1 MSNPTLPIKL
11 KASGQAKIKVI
22 AFLPATVLCLFCLPS
37 LVINDLE
44 LGLAVQLI
52 GILLFVLLLAS
63 GCQVLCVLIPML
75 AGKRPA
81 AIITERGIESTY
93 IQVKV
98 LTLPFLLPVKI
109 IPWSA
114 VKLLSNLP
122 EGTADLSFEI
132 DGSRLPDHCGSPAV
146 KRALKREEQYYTL
159 SITFHAAMTPE
170 EAELARSLASK

>member
-1 MSNPTLPIKL
+1 MSTPTLPLKL
-11 KASGQAKIKVI
+11 KASSQAKIKTI

-37 LVINDLE
+37 LVLNDLE

-63 GCQVLCVLIPML
+63 GCQVLWTLIPML

-81 AIITERGIESTY
+81 AVITERGIESTY

-114 VKLLSNLP
+114 VTVLSDLSQDR
-122 EGTADLSFEI
+122 ADLTFEI
-132 DGSRLPDHCGSPAV
+132 DGSHLPNDCGSSTV
-146 KRALKREEQYYTL
+146 KNALKREDQYYTF
-159 SITFHAAMTPE
+159 SIAFHAAMTPE
-170 EAELARSLASK
+170 EAELVRSLASK